1 VNTENIVRE
10 CLEGKQGA
18 WEMLVNSYSK
28 KIFNLAYQFAGNY
41 EAAEDLTQ
49 EIFLKLHNSLSKF
62 DFSRNFTAWLLTL
75 SKNYLIDQYRKT
87 KLEKTSRDDFDEHL
101 LAADP
106 RFDPETEMLA
116 SESKRLVWEGF
127 NHLSPD
133 IRMAVILRDIQG
145 KKYEEIA
152 EILSLPLGTVKSR
165 VNRGRLQLAKVLK
178 ENKGEP
184 AGLSGQI
191 NREGDDGM

>member
-1 VNTENIVRE
+1 
-10 CLEGKQGA
+10 
-18 WEMLVNSYSK
+18 MLVNAYSK
-28 KIFNLAYQFAGNY
+28 KIFNLAYQFSGSY

-49 EIFLKLHNSLSKF
+49 EIFLKLYGSLPKF

-87 KLEKTSRDDFDEHL
+87 KYEKTSRDELDERIL
-101 LAADP
+101 STSYKDG
-106 RFDPETEMLA
+106 PEAEVLENENRKM
-116 SESKRLVWEGF
+116 VWEGF
-127 NHLSPD
+127 QHLSSE

-145 KKYEEIA
+145 KSYDEIA

-178 ENKGEP
+178 EKMEK
-184 AGLSGQI
+184 
-191 NREGDDGM
+191 RHGM

>member
-1 VNTENIVRE
+1 
-10 CLEGKQGA
+10 
-18 WEMLVNSYSK
+18 MLVNAYSK
-28 KIFNLAYQFAGNY
+28 KIFNLAYQFSGSY

-49 EIFLKLHNSLSKF
+49 EIFLKLYGSLPKF

-87 KLEKTSRDDFDEHL
+87 KYEKTSRDELDERIL
-101 LAADP
+101 STSYKDG
-106 RFDPETEMLA
+106 PEAEVLENENRKM
-116 SESKRLVWEGF
+116 VWEGF
-127 NHLSPD
+127 QHLSSD

-145 KKYEEIA
+145 KSYAEIA

-178 ENKGEP
+178 EK
-184 AGLSGQI
+184 
-191 NREGDDGM
+191 REKIHGM

>member
-1 VNTENIVRE
+1 
-10 CLEGKQGA
+10 
-18 WEMLVNSYSK
+18 MLVNSYSK

-49 EIFLKLHNSLSKF
+49 EIFLKLYNSLPKF
-62 DFSRNFTAWLLTL
+62 DFTRNFTAWLLTL

-87 KLEKTSRDDFDEHL
+87 KLEKTSRDEFDEHL

-106 RFDPETEMLA
+106 RFNPEAAVMS

-152 EILSLPLGTVKSR
+152 EIMTLPLGTVKSR
-165 VNRGRLQLAKVLK
+165 VNRGRLQLARVLK
-178 ENKGEP
+178 DKKKGGSVIPNEPLPQENPDE
-184 AGLSGQI
+184 L
-191 NREGDDGM
+191 